1 MEYSVLV
8 LLLGFF
14 AGMSVHVQ
22 LGKSNLWLS
31 DKVGSRG
38 FGGRLGFLLVGGM
51 GHLLQLC
58 LVLDE
63 IAFADRW
70 HPCCWL

>member
-14 AGMSVHVQ
+14 TVMSVHVQ
-22 LGKSNLWLS
+22 LGKRNLWLS
-31 DKVGSRG
+31 VKVGSRG
-38 FGGRLGFLLVGGM
+38 FGGRPGFPLVGSM

-58 LVLDE
+58 LVLPE
-63 IAFADRW
+63 IAYADRW
-70 HPCCWL
+70 HP